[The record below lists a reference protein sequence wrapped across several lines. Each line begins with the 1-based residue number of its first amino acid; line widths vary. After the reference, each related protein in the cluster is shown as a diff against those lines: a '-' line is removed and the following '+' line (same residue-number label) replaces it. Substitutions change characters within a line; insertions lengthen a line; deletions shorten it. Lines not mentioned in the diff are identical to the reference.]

1 MATNDILVLAVIGLI
16 VVLFAAALFAMFW
29 ARVRRRSMPTFSEV
43 VLALGITGI
52 LAAIIIPNFVK
63 ARCTSCPS
71 ACMANLKQI
80 QGAKAEWAIETHK
93 TPTDTPADS
102 DLFGPTVYI
111 REKPSCPAG
120 GTYFVGAVGEKV
132 RCSLGGPG
140 HSLD

>member
-1 MATNDILVLAVIGLI
+1 MAMYGILILAVIGLLTVASI
-16 VVLFAAALFAMFW
+16 AILV
-29 ARVRRRSMPTFSEV
+29 ARVFRRTKPTFTEA
-43 VLALGITGI
+43 VLALSMTGI

-63 ARCTSCPS
+63 ARSSSCPS

-80 QGAKAEWAIETHK
+80 QGAKAEWAIETHQ